1 MDASSGRHGRSRRSI
16 RVIGVGL
23 LILGLLLISLGALY
37 SLSGRNLGAL
47 WQRANH
53 LVRAVIDRGTVT
65 AEGRGAYTNVVFL
78 HHSTGG
84 ALIAEGGVREILIEA
99 GFDFW
104 DHGYNPTG
112 LRAPDGHLTGYSYS
126 IPGDNTDPDGLARL
140 FAQRTYPL
148 PVNALSGLLQHEVI
162 AFKSCFPASQIDT
175 DAELAEYKA
184 WYLGM
189 RDVMDA
195 HPDHVFIVMSPPPL
209 HPAVTDPAAA
219 ARARAFAEWLS
230 SDAYLEG
237 HPNVYTFDL
246 FDHLAE
252 GDPTSPDVNTL
263 RSEYRPAGTDSHPNQ
278 TANEAV
284 GPAFAEAIMSAARS
298 YAQGS

>member
-1 MDASSGRHGRSRRSI
+1 MDRSSASHGHSRRSI
-16 RVIGVGL
+16 RVLGVGL
-23 LILGLLLISLGALY
+23 FALALLLVSLGALY
-37 SLSGRNLGAL
+37 SLSRRDPRAV
-47 WQRANH
+47 WRRANH
-53 LVRAVIDRGTVT
+53 LVRAVVDRGTVT
-65 AEGRGAYTNVVFL
+65 GQSQGAYTNVIFL

-84 ALIAEGGVREILIEA
+84 ALIAEGGVREIMTEA

-112 LRAPDGHLTGYSYS
+112 LRSPDGQLVGYSYG
-126 IPGDNTDPDGLARL
+126 IPGDNTDPDGLASL

-148 PVNALSGLLQHEVI
+148 PVNGLSGLLQHEVI

-175 DAELAEYKA
+175 DAELEQYKA
-184 WYLGM
+184 WYVGI

-219 ARARAFAEWLS
+219 ARARAFAKWLS
-230 SDAYLEG
+230 SDAYLDG
-237 HPNVYTFDL
+237 HPNVFTFDL
-246 FDHLAE
+246 FDQLAE
-252 GDPTSPDVNTL
+252 GDPASPDANTL
-263 RSEYRPAGTDSHPNQ
+263 RREYRPAETDSHPNQ

-284 GPAFAEAIMSAARS
+284 GPAFAQAVISAARS